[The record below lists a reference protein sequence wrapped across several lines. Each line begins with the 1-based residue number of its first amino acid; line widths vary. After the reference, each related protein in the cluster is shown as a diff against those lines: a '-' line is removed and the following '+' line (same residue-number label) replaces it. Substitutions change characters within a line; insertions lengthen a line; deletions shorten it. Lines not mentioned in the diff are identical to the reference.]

1 MKKRNLILSII
12 GGILFVVII
21 ISFYTTFSLD
31 TEYSIKSEQYKIK
44 DGNITEISPNTNI
57 SLFYQYF
64 DLENCTLKVV
74 DNSNHELTDGYIT
87 NRSKTLLY
95 NKDKKV
101 VATYTNIIKGDIN
114 EDGLVNQEDLN
125 LFGEYLIQKDNLSLD
140 TFDINDDKE
149 VHINDLILLDKTIN
163 SDYQSLTPKEK
174 NYLLQTSETTR
185 IIYQIAPSIG
195 KNTNLIWTSL
205 DPTIAEVDATGKVTG
220 KKEGTT
226 KIILT
231 TPDKKQTSEVEIKV
245 DNTIQLSKKE
255 GIAYIGGDNLEIGI
269 KSVDYQDITCTPEKT
284 EIADCEIKDKKLI
297 LKQKSQGSTNIT
309 VTSKKY
315 GSQTF
320 YLDVMSVYLNV
331 MPKYLCSTPGNVQL
345 ITVSAMNSGP
355 YSFDISDNN
364 VIASAKMQ
372 VYNGRNMLKIQ
383 MGSSPGRAT
392 LTVKEGHG
400 YQSNVVTIDTY
411 QISIPEIGGVTT
423 IGSDL
428 QTNVS
433 GKNLG
438 TLTCKSQDES
448 KATCEIQGT
457 KLIVHPLAIGEV
469 SITVENNYQF
479 REENYTCGKADYLV
493 LIKEAKS

>member
-31 TEYSIKSEQYKIK
+31 TEYSIKSDRYKIK
-44 DGNITEISPNTNI
+44 DSNITEISPNTNI

-74 DNSNHELTDGYIT
+74 DDSNHELTDGYIT

-185 IIYQIAPSIG
+185 IIYQIDPSIG

-245 DNTIQLSKKE
+245 DNTIQLSQKE

-269 KSVDYQDITCTPEKT
+269 KAVDYQDITCAPEKT
-284 EIADCEIKDKKLI
+284 EIAECEIKDKKLI
-297 LKQKSQGSTNIT
+297 IKQKSQGNTNI
-309 VTSKKY
+309 VVSSNLY
-315 GSQTF
+315 GNATF

-331 MPKYLCSTPGNVQL
+331 LPKYLCTTPGNAQL
-345 ITVSAMNSGP
+345 ITISAMNSGK
-355 YSFDISDNN
+355 YTFDISDLN
-364 VIASAKMQ
+364 VIASAEMQ
-372 VYNGRNMLKIQ
+372 KFNGRNMLRIN
-383 MGSSPGRAT
+383 MGQQAGRAT
-392 LTVKEGHG
+392 LTVKESHG
-400 YQSNVVTIDTY
+400 NQSNQVTIDTY
-411 QISIPEIGGVTT
+411 RISIPDIGGVTT
-423 IGSDL
+423 IDHDL
-428 QTNVS
+428 ATTIA
-433 GKNLG
+433 GENLG
-438 TLTCKSQDES
+438 NLTCESQNSEL
-448 KATCEIQGT
+448 ATCEIQGT
-457 KLIVHPLAIGEV
+457 KLIVHPHSLGQVTIKV
-469 SITVENNYQF
+469 KNSYTF
-479 REENYTCGKADYLV
+479 REENYACGSTEYLV
-493 LIKEAKS
+493 IVKENTK